1 MIDRI
6 GIGGFKN
13 IKMIGKRKMKDKI
26 RIKKEMNEGGK
37 NRVKRIDRKK
47 KEIKL
52 EWKGR
57 KEKERKKGRRKKK
70 GMKIFNGIYI
80 EK

>member
-1 MIDRI
+1 
-6 GIGGFKN
+6 
-13 IKMIGKRKMKDKI
+13 MKDKI